1 MTTSMPQS
9 HLDLFEKKAFAY
21 LATHLQDASIL
32 VNPVWCDYD
41 GTHVLINSAQGRLK
55 DRMMRRH
62 PNVTVCIADPENP
75 YRYLE
80 IRGRVADVTTEGAE
94 AHIDR
99 MAKKYLGQETY
110 PFRQPDGG
118 ENAHDYCM
126 FCSCTPEQ
134 YEPHMRAF
142 SPHVS
147 RDYADQQNSQ
157 PVIA

>member
-1 MTTSMPQS
+1 MTTSMPPS

-21 LATHLQDASIL
+21 LATHLQDAAIL

-41 GTHVLINSAQGRLK
+41 GTYVLINSVQGRLK

-99 MAKKYLGQETY
+99 MAKKYLDQETY
-110 PFRQPDGG
+110 PFRQPG
-118 ENAHDYCM
+118 EVRVLYRIV
-126 FCSCTPEQ
+126 PEKVV
-134 YEPHMRAF
+134 PFA
-142 SPHVS
+142 P
-147 RDYADQQNSQ
+147 
-157 PVIA
+157 